1 MTSTRLLLTIA
12 LCGLA
17 VTARAGADDDPQI
30 QAHIIRE
37 AETLIGSVNGIDQ
50 KFVTAKSSPPA
61 FRKLLKSG
69 ELATRRFNVN
79 TAAISLS
86 QTKWKPCVE
95 LTGDFTHL
103 KVASSYLFLK
113 PQDLR
118 ASSRAEYDKNLDMF
132 VEKLVTAIGACAD
145 VLAKSKTP

>member
-1 MTSTRLLLTIA
+1 MFVFRLIGIA
-12 LCGLA
+12 LFMIVGLCA
-17 VTARAGADDDPQI
+17 AYALDDPKI
-30 QAHIIRE
+30 EAHVIGE

-50 KFVTAKSSPPA
+50 KFVAAKSNPPA

-79 TAAISLS
+79 TAAINLS
-86 QTKWKPCVE
+86 QTKWKACVE
-95 LTGDFTHL
+95 LTGNFTHL

-118 ASSRAEYDKNLDMF
+118 ASSRAEYDKNLDLF
-132 VEKLVTAIGACAD
+132 VEKLATAIGACAD
-145 VLAKSKTP
+145 VLAKAKTS